1 MFADLVCDDI
11 TATECETAR
20 TEVVPWRRFV
30 LPPDPPVTRVNA
42 CLLKIGL
49 QGFQAV
55 VFNQSGAMTRVM
67 GKKRGTSRR

>member
-1 MFADLVCDDI
+1 MFADLVCDDVR
-11 TATECETAR
+11 ASASEGAH
-20 TEVVPWRRFV
+20 TEVAPWRHFV

-42 CLLKIGL
+42 SLLKTGL

-67 GKKRGTSRR
+67 GKKRVR